1 MNKKTSEEYNI
12 ESDKYIRDSGVQGG
26 KIIGEK
32 LALLAFIIGIPILT
46 IGIYSLFNMLF
57 GFGFPMNT
65 ATIILVLLAI
75 VGGLLMTIGG
85 YTIYRAKHVK
95 ICK

>member
-26 KIIGEK
+26 KITGEK
-32 LALLAFIIGIPILT
+32 LALGCFIIGIPMLT
-46 IGIYSLFNMLF
+46 IGMWSIFNMLF
-57 GFGFPMNT
+57 GFGFPMNM

-75 VGGLLMTIGG
+75 VIGLLLIIGG

-95 ICK
+95 N